1 MSRTDFSVLL
11 WKKPFPH
18 STFVLNSKK
27 FNLQNY
33 FYKIIQERF
42 NIQENKN
49 GTPSSVEYFF
59 KRLGGVVEHLCP
71 AGIYLLK
78 VNNRNTRKKCGI
90 CSKLTTMTPEWRHWH
105 RSSVFRLTGDR
116 WTGVRFLKIRRMFKG
131 MAKSKGG

>member
-1 MSRTDFSVLL
+1 MCYCEKNHFHIPPLSLIQ
-11 WKKPFPH
+11 K
-18 STFVLNSKK
+18 
-27 FNLQNY
+27 NLIYRQNY

-90 CSKLTTMTPEWRHWH
+90 CTKLTTMTPE
-105 RSSVFRLTGDR
+105 
-116 WTGVRFLKIRRMFKG
+116 
-131 MAKSKGG
+131 